1 MKARVSGVPYMV
13 DLEDRCPVHE
23 HIELFELAEKY
34 GWIDDFGRWN
44 FQGDEALQ
52 GFTDALVSQYE
63 MDIATLEQENR
74 QMRARMERLEQE
86 LKLIEMESRKFKD
99 DLK

>member
-13 DLEDRCPVHE
+13 DLIDHCPVHE
-23 HIELFELAEKY
+23 PEDLFELAEQH
-34 GWIDDFGRWN
+34 GWIDDFGRWV
-44 FQGDEALQ
+44 FAGDDELI
-52 GFTDALVSQYE
+52 GFVDVLSAQHYADV
-63 MDIATLEQENR
+63 ATLEQENR

-86 LKLIEMESRKFKD
+86 LKLIEMESRKYKD

>member
-13 DLEDRCPVHE
+13 ELEDRCPVHE
-23 HIELFELAEKY
+23 TKDIFDLADDY

-52 GFTDALVSQYE
+52 EFTDALVSQYE

>member
-13 DLEDRCPVHE
+13 ELEGHCPVYDE
-23 HIELFELAEKY
+23 PYIFNLAEQH
-34 GWIDDFGRWN
+34 GWIDDFGRWV
-44 FQGDEALQ
+44 FAGHDELIAFVDVLSAQ
-52 GFTDALVSQYE
+52 HYA
-63 MDIATLEQENR
+63 DISTLEQENR

-86 LKLIEMESRKFKD
+86 MKLIEMESRKFKD